1 MRTHGGRGRDESDAA
16 MSQGTGQEPR
26 TSKRQGRIFLE
37 RLLREHGPANT
48 LVLESGD
55 LGLSE

>member
-1 MRTHGGRGRDESDAA
+1 MRTHGEEAEIRV
-16 MSQGTGQEPR
+16 MQPR
-26 TSKRQGRIFLE
+26 AKEQARSHQLVREGRIFLE
-37 RLLREHGPANT
+37 RLLRERGPANT